1 MSGKI
6 PCKDLSTQEQWA
18 WFEEHLTHEV
28 RKRLFNE
35 AYRVLQNK
43 ADAED
48 ALQEGLRIA
57 LVNLPSLRSE
67 DRFYSWLF
75 KIVRH
80 EALHLL
86 KREAKSRKTTRH
98 FMNVKAHLEAVAGPD
113 KLLISKE
120 EHERLRQEID
130 RLKSPEKE
138 ILLLKLR
145 TNKSFKEIAAEL
157 GLNYH
162 TTRSKFTRACNL
174 IKKRMD
180 KEGGDGS
187 HEKK

>member
-1 MSGKI
+1 MSDKM
-6 PCKDLSTQEQWA
+6 PCKNLSKQEQWA

-35 AYRVLQNK
+35 AYRILQNK

-48 ALQEGLRIA
+48 ALQDGLRIA
-57 LVNLPSLRSE
+57 LINLSQLQSE

-86 KREAKSRKTTRH
+86 KREAKSRKTAHR
-98 FMNVKAHLEAVAGPD
+98 FMDIKAHLEAVAGPD

-120 EHERLRQEID
+120 EHDRLHQEID

-138 ILLLKLR
+138 ILLLKL
-145 TNKSFKEIAAEL
+145 TTDKSLKVIAKELDI
-157 GLNYH
+157 NYH